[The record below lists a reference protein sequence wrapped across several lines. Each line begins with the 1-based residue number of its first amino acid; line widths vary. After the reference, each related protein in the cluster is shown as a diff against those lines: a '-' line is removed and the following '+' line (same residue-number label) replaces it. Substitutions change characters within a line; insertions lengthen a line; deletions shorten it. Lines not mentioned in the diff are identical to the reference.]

1 MKNILT
7 ILIALCCVSCSNKK
21 VTKDLK
27 KIYGKE
33 IKIPENGYGR
43 IADKD
48 TVFNYCNDNLKIVA
62 YYNAKGCTSCR
73 MKELGEW
80 SSVMKEIHKAGGGNI
95 DLILIFSIGK
105 EINTLDFYLRQSKL
119 TAPVL
124 CDKEGEF
131 ERLNLLPADERL
143 HYFLLD
149 KNNKVVLV
157 GSPISNPKMW
167 DLYIN
172 KITEL
177 TNN

>member
-43 IADKD
+43 VADKD

-80 SSVMKEIHKAGGGNI
+80 SSVMKEIHKAGGVI
-95 DLILIFSIGK
+95 LILFLFFRSVK
-105 EINTLDFYLRQSKL
+105 KL
-119 TAPVL
+119 TP
-124 CDKEGEF
+124 
-131 ERLNLLPADERL
+131 
-143 HYFLLD
+143 
-149 KNNKVVLV
+149 
-157 GSPISNPKMW
+157 
-167 DLYIN
+167 
-172 KITEL
+172 
-177 TNN
+177 